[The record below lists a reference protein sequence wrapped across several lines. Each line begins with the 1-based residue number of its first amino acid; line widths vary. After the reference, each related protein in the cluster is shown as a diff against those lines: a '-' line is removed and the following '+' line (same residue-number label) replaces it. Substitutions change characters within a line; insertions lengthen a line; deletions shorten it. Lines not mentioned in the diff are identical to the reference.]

1 MNFSKW
7 TKVENLPSAIAGEN
21 WLKMLGNCSVGDW
34 NFGTSEYFEL
44 FAIFG
49 NIPWIF
55 WILRKYSNRT
65 LFDRPHWPAFRGE
78 LSGGGFGKLETIE
91 GREGLGLG
99 APFAL
104 RWARATRRKIGST
117 NSPTSS
123 WTWGNFRLTKVGQWV
138 RQGGFQNF
146 LQYFSYL
153 RQQKEKTLDWSSFH
167 CLDLDFVRVSVLAFF
182 KRQYSKAIFF

>member
-21 WLKMLGNCSVGDW
+21 WLKMLGNCRVGDW
-34 NFGTSEYFEL
+34 NFRTSEYFGL

-99 APFAL
+99 APWAL
-104 RWARATRRKIGST
+104 RWARSSSKDWVDELADEQLNLGEFPANESRPVSQTGGISEFPAILFIFETEGKDVGSIIF
-117 NSPTSS
+117 SLVIFEL
-123 WTWGNFRLTKVGQWV
+123 GL
-138 RQGGFQNF
+138 GF
-146 LQYFSYL
+146 
-153 RQQKEKTLDWSSFH
+153 SF
-167 CLDLDFVRVSVLAFF
+167 F
-182 KRQYSKAIFF
+182 